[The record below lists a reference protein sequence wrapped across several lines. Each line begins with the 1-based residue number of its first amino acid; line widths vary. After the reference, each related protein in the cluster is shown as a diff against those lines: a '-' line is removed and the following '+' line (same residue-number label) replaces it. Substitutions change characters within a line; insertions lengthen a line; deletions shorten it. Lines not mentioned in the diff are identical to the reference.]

1 MYALLMESWR
11 AKICVD
17 ARDISSQRK
26 MRKPFVRQLAA
37 AEISVIEVCNI
48 GEKRVCNVA
57 PRRNE
62 AEGNLRRAAQSGR
75 LQTEVQSESREEDLK
90 HLVV

>member
-1 MYALLMESWR
+1 MLCSWKVGEQR
-11 AKICVD
+11 FAVD

-62 AEGNLRRAAQSGR
+62 AEGNLRRAAQSGHFAPR
-75 LQTEVQSESREEDLK
+75 RCFHDASVLHFAKS
-90 HLVV
+90 